1 MDKKLQQIISQFPK
15 QSVLVIGD
23 AMLDVYLQGTA
34 SRICREAPVP
44 IVSVNETDEV
54 PGGGANTA
62 VNCASLGAQTFFLSA
77 IGFDADGDRLLAA
90 LKERSVDVSYVTRD
104 KALRTISKQR
114 VTAAHHLL
122 VRFDQGDITLSDEAE
137 KKLVQAFEE
146 LYPQVSAV
154 IISDYDYGILS
165 PTIIETI
172 KKLQRT
178 HKKILTVDSKR
189 LALYA
194 QLHPS
199 LVKPNYQEAVALLDQ
214 AVKKDD
220 EQRVAQI
227 CREGQKVRE
236 ITGSHIAAITLDT
249 QGALIFSDATT
260 PYRTN
265 ATPQDHSKAAGAGD
279 TYVSAFTLAL
289 ASKGTLA
296 QSADIAAAATS
307 LVVAKE
313 TTTPCTRE
321 ELEASVL
328 NQQKVISN
336 REALCA
342 QIRVYKKAG
351 KRIVFT
357 NGCFDILHRGHV
369 TYLTQAAALGD
380 ILIVGVN
387 SDASVKRL
395 KGPERPINT
404 LEDRMSV
411 LGGLGSVGQI
421 IPFHE
426 DTPINLIKII
436 QPDVYVK
443 GGDYTKESL
452 PETPIV
458 QKYGGSVEIIPF
470 VLDRSTTNI
479 IKKIKKSEKEKQ
491 HQTKDHS
498 FVSLR

>member
-44 IVSVNETDEV
+44 IVSVNETEEV

-62 VNCASLGAQTFFLSA
+62 VNCVSLGAQTFFLSA
-77 IGFDADGDRLLAA
+77 IGHDADGDRLLAA
-90 LKERSVDVSYVTRD
+90 LKERQVDVSFVIRD
-104 KALRTISKQR
+104 KNLRTISKQR

-122 VRFDQGDITLSDEAE
+122 VRFDQGNVELSDKAE
-137 KKLVQAFEE
+137 RKIINALEE

-165 PTIIETI
+165 PTIIEAI
-172 KKLQRT
+172 KKLQQKY
-178 HKKILTVDSKR
+178 KKTLIVDSKR
-189 LALYA
+189 LPLYTD
-194 QLHPS
+194 LHPT
-199 LVKPNYQEAVALLDQ
+199 LVKPNYQEAVGFLKEQ
-214 AVKKDD
+214 AEKDD
-220 EQRVAQI
+220 QQRVVQI
-227 CREGQKVRE
+227 TALGQKLRTV
-236 ITGSHIAAITLDT
+236 TGSHIAAITLDT
-249 QGALIFSDATT
+249 QGALVFSDSMT
-260 PYRTN
+260 PYRTY
-265 ATPQDHSKAAGAGD
+265 ATPQDHAKAAGAGD
-279 TYVSAFTLAL
+279 TYVSAFALAL
-289 ASKGTLA
+289 ASKAMLT
-296 QSADIAAAATS
+296 QSADIAAAATA

-328 NQQKVISN
+328 NQEKVIAS
-336 REALCA
+336 REALRA
-342 QIRVYKKAG
+342 QIQVYKKAG

-369 TYLTQAAALGD
+369 TYLEQAATLGD

-387 SDASVKRL
+387 TDASVKRL

-404 LEDRMSV
+404 LEDRMSI
-411 LGGLGSVGQI
+411 LSGLGSITQVI
-421 IPFHE
+421 SFYE

-479 IKKIKKSEKEKQ
+479 IKKIKQSEKEQ
-491 HQTKDHS
+491 RQQPKDHS